1 MGIASFSPSLFR
13 VPGLSMV
20 FAPVQ
25 ALVAFFMPVQ
35 SGQASYRQPAD
46 AYLPRQSRLQNY
58 QANSVIDQV
67 AESLPSRPV
76 RRLKVM
82 REFDPG
88 IKRSQTG
95 RMVISGRMTDVCAEL
110 DRIALKETLRP

>member
-1 MGIASFSPSLFR
+1 MGIAIFSPSLFR
-13 VPGLSMV
+13 APGLSMV

-46 AYLPRQSRLQNY
+46 VYLPRTPRLQSFPTNRAIA
-58 QANSVIDQV
+58 QAI
-67 AESLPSRPV
+67 ESTPSCHV

-88 IKRSQTG
+88 IKRSHAG
-95 RMVISGRMTDVCAEL
+95 RMVISGRMADVCAEL
-110 DRIALKETLRP
+110 DRIAQKETLAP

>member
-13 VPGLSMV
+13 APGLSMV

-35 SGQASYRQPAD
+35 SGQASHRQSAD
-46 AYLPRQSRLQNY
+46 AYLPRQSGLPSY
-58 QANSVIDQV
+58 PANTISERV
-67 AESLPSRPV
+67 AESASTCHV

-88 IKRSQTG
+88 IKRSHAG
-95 RMVISGRMTDVCAEL
+95 RMVISGRMADVCAEL
-110 DRIALKETLRP
+110 DRIAQKETPAS